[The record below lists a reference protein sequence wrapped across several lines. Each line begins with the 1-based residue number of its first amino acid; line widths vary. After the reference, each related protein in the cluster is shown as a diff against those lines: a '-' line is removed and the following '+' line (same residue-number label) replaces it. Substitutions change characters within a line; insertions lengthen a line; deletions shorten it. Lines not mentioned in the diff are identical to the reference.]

1 MTKMSKIKP
10 FYSIF
15 SNGIPYA
22 KIGSGKKVMLVL
34 QGGLVNEIPKG
45 SAFTMF
51 AKPFYMF
58 LQEYTIYFVTR
69 KSGLAENYSTL
80 DMANDYA
87 NLITEEFDGN
97 VAVIVGISFG
107 GYIAQYVAIEHPEMC
122 NYFVIVMASYKC
134 SDKGAKFVLEY
145 SRYMNEGKS
154 GKAFSTI
161 SNVFIPNKIIRFFL
175 KPFFYIFGSFM
186 KPTSESFKQ
195 DLAVEVK
202 AEANHDTKDQ
212 LKEITKPT
220 LVICGDKDYFVPFN
234 HLKEME
240 QLIPNATVKIYEGEG
255 HNIVNNNRFTRDIAI
270 FIKKQ
275 EVVL

>member
-1 MTKMSKIKP
+1 MSKIKP
-10 FYSIF
+10 SYSIF

-22 KIGSGKKVMLVL
+22 KIGFGKKVMLIL

-58 LQEYTIYFVTR
+58 LHEYTVYFVTR
-69 KSGLAENYSTL
+69 KSRLPENYSTL

-87 NLITEEFDGN
+87 NLINEEFDSN
-97 VAVIVGISFG
+97 VDVIIGISFG
-107 GYIAQYVAIEHPEMC
+107 GYIVQHLAADYPEMS

-134 SDKGAKFVLEY
+134 SDKGVKFVLEY

-161 SNVFIPNKIIRFFL
+161 SNVFIPNKVIRFFL
-175 KPFFYIFGSFM
+175 KPFFYIFGIFM
-186 KPTSESFKQ
+186 KPASETFKQ

-202 AEANHDTKDQ
+202 AEAKHDTKNR

-220 LVICGDKDYFVPFN
+220 LVICGDKDFFVPLN
-234 HLKEME
+234 HLREME
-240 QLIPNATVKIYEGEG
+240 KLIPNATVKIYEREG
-255 HNIVNNNRFTRDIAI
+255 HNIVNNNRFTKDIAI